1 MIGCT
6 GVVRHP
12 DLVND
17 ISPDRLKRI
26 NADGQVQDN
35 LLELQTSPTHKPEQP
50 QRRKRG
56 ERKGPINKASSFL
69 HDFRKPYIGD
79 PYLDDDSDNI
89 EEIVSFVNYE
99 SN

>member
-1 MIGCT
+1 
-6 GVVRHP
+6 
-12 DLVND
+12 LVND

-26 NADGQVQDN
+26 NADGEVQNN
-35 LLELQTSPTHKPEQP
+35 LLELQTSPTHKPNQR

-56 ERKGPINKASSFL
+56 ERKCTIYKPNSFL
-69 HDFRKPYIGD
+69 DDFSKPILGE
-79 PYLDDDSDNI
+79 PYLDDSDNL